1 MEDKSGVR
9 PGALLL
15 GGTFAL
21 GTCYVLLA
29 DVRAP
34 RDFTVDHAVTL
45 LVLLGTVAAGHMLGR
60 EARALRLLRAGGLA
74 ALLAAGTMYCVTSS
88 AARNAESSERRSAPV
103 AAANDARRRAL
114 ADLDEAKLELRQ
126 QRSAQAQE
134 CATGDGARCRGR
146 AKTAEAAAQA
156 VAAAEQRLSTLSP
169 ERPTSGGLAHAA
181 TVFASMPLVTAD
193 AATVEAWL
201 VLMLPFAK
209 AVFLELATIV
219 FLGIGLGRGRRPRET
234 VSQHCG
240 TVSDQTK
247 EEGRGVWTREQAL
260 RDLLAL
266 TEKGAVS
273 DQQFLARRWGQS
285 KSTVSRWM
293 SSWERR
299 GLVSRSRDGKR
310 KRPVTVAAS
319 SSRMTLR

>member
-45 LVLLGTVAAGHMLGR
+45 LVLLGTVAAGHMLGH
-60 EARALRLLRAGGLA
+60 EARVLRLLRAGGLA
-74 ALLAAGTMYCVTSS
+74 ALFLAGTLYCVTSS
-88 AARNAESSERRSAPV
+88 AARNAESSERKSAPV
-103 AAANDARRRAL
+103 AAANEARRRAL
-114 ADLDEAKLELRQ
+114 ADLAEAKLELRQ
-126 QRSAQAQE
+126 QRAAQAQE
-134 CATGDGARCRGR
+134 CASGDGARCRGR
-146 AKTAEAAAQA
+146 AKTADVAAQG
-156 VAAAEQRLSTLSP
+156 VAAAEQRLSMLAP

-181 TVFASMPLVTAD
+181 TVFASLPLVTAD
-193 AATVEAWL
+193 AATVEAGL

-234 VSQHCG
+234 VSQHCE
-240 TVSDQTK
+240 TVSDHD
-247 EEGRGVWTREQAL
+247 EDGERAWTREEAL

-266 TEKGAVS
+266 TERGAVS

>member
-1 MEDKSGVR
+1 MEDRSGMR

-15 GGTFAL
+15 GATFAL

-34 RDFTVDHAVTL
+34 GDLTVDHAVTL
-45 LVLLGTVAAGHMLGR
+45 LVLLGTVAAGHTLGR
-60 EARALRLLRAGGLA
+60 ELRALHLMRSLGLG
-74 ALLAAGTMYCVTSS
+74 ALFLAGTLYCVTSS
-88 AARNAESSERRSAPV
+88 AARNAESSSAKAAPV
-103 AAANDARRRAL
+103 AAANEARRRAL
-114 ADLDEAKLELRQ
+114 ADLDEAKRELRL
-126 QRSAQAQE
+126 QRAAQAQE

-146 AKTAEAAAQA
+146 AKTAEAAGQA
-156 VAAAEQRLSTLSP
+156 VAAAEQRLSMLSP

-181 TVFASMPLVTAD
+181 TVFAALPLVTAE
-193 AATVEAWL
+193 AAAIEAGL

-219 FLGIGLGRGRRPRET
+219 FLGIGLGRSQRPRET
-234 VSQHCG
+234 VSQRCA
-240 TVSDQTK
+240 TASEEAAT
-247 EEGRGVWTREQAL
+247 EGRPWTREEAL

-266 TEKGAVS
+266 TERGAVS

-299 GLVSRSRDGKR
+299 GLVTRSRDGRR
-310 KRPVTVAAS
+310 KRAAAGAPETQLS
-319 SSRMTLR
+319 GMR